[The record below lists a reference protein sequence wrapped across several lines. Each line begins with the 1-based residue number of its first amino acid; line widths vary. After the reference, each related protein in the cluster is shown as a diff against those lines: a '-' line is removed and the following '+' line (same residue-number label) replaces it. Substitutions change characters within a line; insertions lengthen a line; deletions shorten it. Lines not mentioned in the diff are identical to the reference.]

1 MNYANTQTSNNTGH
15 SGNTGNGGNGATRSN
30 GTYGDASTAR
40 NGSTSNNTGRGMQT
54 SQQGGEV
61 AQKDTSRY
69 ANTALTPP
77 VDVIEDSNGITLY
90 ADLPGVPRDK
100 LHLQVEADTLTIDA
114 ESALSTPEGLQ
125 STHTEVGLGRF
136 HRVFTLSK
144 ELDTEKVSAE
154 LANGVLKLRIPKA
167 QHAQPRRIEIKAA

>member
-1 MNYANTQTSNNTGH
+1 MNYANTQQTGGNSGAARS
-15 SGNTGNGGNGATRSN
+15 SGNGSAN
-30 GTYGDASTAR
+30 
-40 NGSTSNNTGRGMQT
+40 NGSTTGRSMQT
-54 SQQGGEV
+54 GQANEV

-69 ANTALTPP
+69 ANGALTPP
-77 VDVIEDSNGITLY
+77 VDVIEDSTGITLY

-114 ESALSTPEGLQ
+114 ESALSAPEGLQ